1 MQIPKFLKISK
12 SEHFCHMTVYLVENE
27 AGTLDDYWLSFPWK
41 TLKRC
46 STQWYWWQNF
56 DLDDRKESSETSISN
71 LSPTHSVTNIRHQHR
86 WNYEQN
92 EHPSWDPKWFG
103 FIKVAYLAIPI
114 SKGLN
119 STHSWYRIADSFGL
133 TTTAVNIGIGCLK
146 SVKRFWNSDN
156 LFGGLWLLINSY
168 QGQVDRWFQ
177 SARYGSRS
185 EFRSDMIPKSW
196 PNFRPDRIET
206 VCIKTVQNKK
216 LSCSYRPLI
225 PAWFSYYVFLK
236 ELRQPCNQKYL
247 RKTPVV
253 HVYAFPIN
261 VLHNFLFVYKTHAVI
276 T

>member
-1 MQIPKFLKISK
+1 MI
-12 SEHFCHMTVYLVENE
+12 VYLEENE

-56 DLDDRKESSETSISN
+56 DIDDMKEVSETSVSN

-86 WNYEQN
+86 WNHEQN

-119 STHSWYRIADSFGL
+119 STHSWYRIADSFGF

-156 LFGGLWLLINSY
+156 LFEGLLLLVISY
-168 QGQVDRWFQ
+168 QGQADRWFQ
-177 SARYGSRS
+177 IGTSNQPGTVRG
-185 EFRSDMIPKSW
+185 
-196 PNFRPDRIET
+196 PNFGPIWFGNPERRFS
-206 VCIKTVQNKK
+206 VQNKK
-216 LSCSYRPLI
+216 FPCPYRPLI

-236 ELRQPCNQKYL
+236 ELRQPYNQKCPQ
-247 RKTPVV
+247 KIPVV

-261 VLHNFLFVYKTHAVI
+261 VLHNFLFVYKTYAII